1 MALPDFEAWAIF
13 AAVAEHG
20 SFGGAARALGLSNAT
35 VSKAVA
41 RLEASMG
48 TTLFNRTSRRIA
60 LTETGASL
68 AERAARLL
76 SDAVETEECA
86 REEVGAPRGTV
97 KLAVPMSFG
106 LAEVGPVVAD
116 FMAAYPDITVEL
128 NLSDSLVDIVG
139 DGYDAALR
147 IASMPDSS
155 LRARKLR
162 DVDLYVVASPD
173 WIARHS
179 RPDSPAALDASEVF
193 GYTMVARQAL
203 TFRHADGRDCTWS
216 PHPANSG
223 RGGSLHYWIS
233 SQTAG
238 SPARADAPAYQI
250 LLFPN
255 LCFVT
260 LTKQKRHRSI
270 LAPRQPFVTAGISK
284 MTMNIARRAHLFGA
298 SAMTLAL
305 CFVQTPAMAAAS
317 PEAVPAEATNTGN
330 SDIAEGSAIVVTAT
344 KANEIAPVTSSLET
358 QQPQSIV
365 SRSFIQDSL
374 PTTADFNQV
383 ALIAPSVSNFGGNN
397 GVGLSESKAQIR
409 GFQDGEYNITYDGVP
424 FGDQNDPT
432 HHSNTFWPSN
442 TMETLVV
449 DRGPGNA
456 SQLGQATFGGNINL
470 FSRVPRDQLGVELL
484 GSYGTYNTYVGQAV
498 LQSGAVDALG
508 GTKFVASVQYVNS
521 DGALTNEK
529 YRQLN
534 FYAKA
539 VVPIS
544 DDVTL
549 SLIGTANRNVF
560 NQSDSDGI
568 TLAQAAKFGQHYALS
583 NDPLRQDYYKYN
595 STIKTTDFYIA
606 RLDARIAPGSSFT
619 NSAYTYKYDNETLSG
634 LDTTQDGLQPGQ
646 TPGAAVGAVTT
657 TNKVKFSAT
666 GATVFGVPG
675 YTKSNAYRVYG
686 DIAKVKVDFG
696 FGALT
701 AGAWI
706 EWSQTFRQQTEVDLI
721 TGAFNYRNS
730 QQVAPATGANPGAI
744 TQGYVRFNQ
753 NSSMNHTEEFAELEL
768 RPLPGLTITPG
779 FKHVDFN
786 RKIDAIAN
794 QTTRYEQHLS
804 KTYTA
809 DLPFLSANYQVTDNV
824 AIYAQYARGFL
835 MPPLSQLYVAQPGLS
850 TADPQRSTNYQAGI
864 VYHGSRLSTGRP
876 CPAVDRGRRRH
887 LQIGADPLLAH
898 RQGHRTT
905 ERIRLPHRRI

>member
-1 MALPDFEAWAIF
+1 
-13 AAVAEHG
+13 
-20 SFGGAARALGLSNAT
+20 
-35 VSKAVA
+35 
-41 RLEASMG
+41 
-48 TTLFNRTSRRIA
+48 
-60 LTETGASL
+60 
-68 AERAARLL
+68 
-76 SDAVETEECA
+76 
-86 REEVGAPRGTV
+86 
-97 KLAVPMSFG
+97 
-106 LAEVGPVVAD
+106 
-116 FMAAYPDITVEL
+116 
-128 NLSDSLVDIVG
+128 
-139 DGYDAALR
+139 
-147 IASMPDSS
+147 
-155 LRARKLR
+155 
-162 DVDLYVVASPD
+162 
-173 WIARHS
+173 
-179 RPDSPAALDASEVF
+179 
-193 GYTMVARQAL
+193 
-203 TFRHADGRDCTWS
+203 
-216 PHPANSG
+216 
-223 RGGSLHYWIS
+223 
-233 SQTAG
+233 
-238 SPARADAPAYQI
+238 
-250 LLFPN
+250 
-255 LCFVT
+255 
-260 LTKQKRHRSI
+260 
-270 LAPRQPFVTAGISK
+270 

-864 VYHGSRLSTGRP
+864 VYHGSRLSIDVDVYSIEFTNKFVSSTSPVPGEGVIFTNIGGALYRGIEGQITY
-876 CPAVDRGRRRH
+876 AFGNGLAVFANGSRNEAIDNTTRVQVDR
-887 LQIGADPLLAH
+887 APLWTAAGGVIYKSGPIRFSLIDKVTGPQNASGF
-898 RQGHRTT
+898 RIDEYNTAIISGSYDFG
-905 ERIRLPHRRI
+905 RIRAGVKVSDLFDSQNIMNISGTQYFWQPGRQITGEVTVKF